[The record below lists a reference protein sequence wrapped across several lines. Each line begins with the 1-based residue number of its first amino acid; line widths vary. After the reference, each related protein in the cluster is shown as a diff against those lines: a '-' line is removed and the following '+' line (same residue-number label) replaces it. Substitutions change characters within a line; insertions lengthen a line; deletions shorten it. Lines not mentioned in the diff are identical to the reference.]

1 MLIIEAFNKT
11 TGQFIYEQKINSTR
25 LKILLIFM
33 HFIKNNR
40 LNKPISIGRKED
52 RMIQKLGRIK
62 LDKHH
67 TYQVT
72 HYKN

>member
-1 MLIIEAFNKT
+1 MLVIEAFNKT
-11 TGQFIYEQKINSTR
+11 TGQFIYEQRINSIW

-33 HFIKNNR
+33 HFIKSNR
-40 LNKPISIGRKED
+40 LNKPIAIGRKEE
-52 RMIQKLGRIK
+52 RMIQKIGRIK

-72 HYKN
+72 YYHN